1 MIHILDDVLRE
12 LLIRE
17 LPVTNG
23 DVDITFDQ
31 PTHEWSGKLSRPT
44 VNLFLHQVHE
54 NKTLREHRWQVGR
67 ENGKYTRQRKPIRVD
82 LQYMITAWAADAE
95 DEHRLL
101 ARTLLALFRHPTLPE
116 EMLPDVLREQPVDI
130 PVEVAQE
137 EVLPNPAEI
146 WSALDNE
153 MRPAVACVV
162 TLALDPYQ
170 PITGPLVRTRDLRVG
185 QADELPAHRGLTED
199 LETVDRFWMVGGTI
213 QGEESL
219 FGARLTLV
227 ERGLDIPIRDDGRYV
242 VGNLEAGAYTLELTA
257 EGRDAVRR
265 EITVPSESY
274 DIDV

>member
-44 VNLFLHQVHE
+44 LNLFLHHVHE

-67 ENGKYTRQRKPIRVD
+67 ENGKYTRQRNPIRVD

-116 EMLPDVLREQPVDI
+116 EMLPDALQGQPVDI
-130 PVEVAQE
+130 PVEVAQQE
-137 EVLPNPAEI
+137 TLPNPAEI
-146 WSALDNE
+146 WSAMDNE

-170 PITGPLVRTRDLRVG
+170 PFTGPLVRTRDLRVG
-185 QADELPAHRGLTED
+185 QADELPARRQLTEG

-213 QGEESL
+213 RGDESL
-219 FGARLTLV
+219 FGARLRLL
-227 ERGLDIPIRDDGRYV
+227 ERGLDVPIRDDGRYI

-257 EGRDAVRR
+257 EGRDALQR